1 MRGGEGRARWWGVCQ
16 GGRGHKSK
24 LSASRS
30 KFPIESDL
38 STVVNVW
45 VK

>member
-1 MRGGEGRARWWGVCQ
+1 MRGGEGRGGGGVCH